1 VEIYDYTI
9 YDMLSRNVIS
19 FRKNPAWFEAEM
31 NETFTFAQFKKKVDR
46 LAAGLQKNGVKKGD
60 RIGVIG
66 KNSIGNFLV
75 CIAAAAVGAIVVPL
89 NWRLSAEE
97 MGYNLTDCEP
107 VILFSDKEFQETI
120 EGLRSKLPSVRKY
133 FDLGQEKGSFFE
145 FDALMD
151 NEGNF
156 NRPESLSS
164 NDGFVI
170 IYTAAVAGQSRGA
183 LLSHVNVL
191 LACWGFTDYL
201 NLGPADV
208 HLSILPFFHVAGL
221 FSSIIALQVG
231 ALNVNM
237 NRYEADAVVK
247 LIKQKKVSVL
257 FEFSPILSQILEQNE
272 KTRGDISS
280 LRAVAGLDTPE
291 TIEKYQKTT
300 KGTFYSVYGQTEVS
314 GFATLARYDERP
326 GSAGKM
332 LPFVELGLVDDY
344 DRQVQI
350 GHTGEI
356 VTRGPMVFKGYWNLP
371 EETEYTFR
379 NGWHHTGDLGRLDE
393 DGFLWYAGRKA
404 EKELIKP
411 GGENVYPAE
420 VEKVI
425 LEHPAIEKVVVFG
438 VPDPKWKEGIK
449 AVCQLK
455 EGKRLKAQEL
465 IDFVG
470 GKIARYKKP
479 QYVEFISELPLLEDG
494 SPDRVKAKALYGGRL
509 KCRRRAALKR
519 MYATNGDQK
528 TPPSC

>member
-1 VEIYDYTI
+1 MGIYDYTI
-9 YDMLSRNVIS
+9 YDMLSRSAIS
-19 FRKNPAWFEAEM
+19 FRKNPAWFEAET
-31 NETFTFAQFKKKVDR
+31 NETFTFSQLKKKVDR

-66 KNSIGNFLV
+66 KNSVESFLV
-75 CIAAAAVGAIVVPL
+75 YNAAAAVGAIVAPL
-89 NWRLSAEE
+89 NWRLSAGEID
-97 MGYNLTDCEP
+97 YNLTDCEP

-120 EGLRSKLPSVRKY
+120 EGLRDKLPSVKKY
-133 FDLGQEKGSFFE
+133 FDLGQEKGNFSE

-151 NEGNF
+151 NQGDF
-156 NRPESLSS
+156 NRPETLSS
-164 NDGFVI
+164 DDGFVI
-170 IYTAAVAGQSRGA
+170 IYTAAVAGQPRGA

-191 LACWGFTDYL
+191 LACWGFAGYL

-221 FSSIIALQVG
+221 FSFIIALQVG

-237 NRYEADAVVK
+237 NQYETDEAVR
-247 LIKQKKVSVL
+247 LIEQKKVSVL
-257 FEFSPILSQILEQNE
+257 FEFSPILSEILKQNE
-272 KTRGDISS
+272 KAGGDLSS
-280 LRAVAGLDTPE
+280 LKAVAGLDTPE

-300 KGTFYSVYGQTEVS
+300 EGTFYSLYGQTEVS
-314 GFATLARYDERP
+314 GFATLGRYDERP

-332 LPFVELGLVDDY
+332 LPFVELSIVDDH
-344 DRQVQI
+344 DRQVPL

-356 VTRGPMVFKGYWNLP
+356 VTRGPMIFKRYWNLP

-379 NGWHHTGDLGRLDE
+379 NGWHHTGDRGRFDE

-425 LEHPAIEKVVVFG
+425 LEHPAIEKTVVFG
-438 VPDPKWKEGIK
+438 VPDSKWKEGIK

-455 EGKRLKAQEL
+455 ERETLEPQEL

-470 GKIARYKKP
+470 ERIARYKKP
-479 QYVEFISELPLLEDG
+479 QYVEFVVDLPLLEDG
-494 SPDRVKAKALYGGRL
+494 SPDRAKVKELYGGE
-509 KCRRRAALKR
+509 
-519 MYATNGDQK
+519 Q
-528 TPPSC
+528 